1 MLEFKRENIY
11 IYIYIYKND
20 IYKEGIVILNESL
33 EWAEE
38 CDGKYYV
45 GYVAGVLGL
54 INATTQNEE

>member
-11 IYIYIYKND
+11 IDKND

-33 EWAEE
+33 KWAEE

-54 INATTQNEE
+54 INATTQNEEEDN